1 MEKKDITILYV
12 DDEDLNLFL
21 FEKGFES
28 IYNIITAASGQEGL
42 KKLESHADDIIVVIS
57 DMRMP
62 QMNGVEFITQAKSK
76 YTNIAYFI
84 LTAFDYN
91 KEIDEAIQNK
101 IIHKFFTKPF
111 DIKEIEVAIETAIKE
126 LALR

>member
-1 MEKKDITILYV
+1 MEKKSITVLYV

-28 IYNIITAASGQEGL
+28 IYNIITARSGQEGL
-42 KKLESHADDIIVVIS
+42 EKLNEYGDEIMVVIS

-62 QMNGVEFITQAKSK
+62 QINGVEFITQAKSK

-91 KEIDEAIQNK
+91 EEIDMAIQDK
-101 IIHKFFTKPF
+101 IIHRFFTKPF
-111 DIKEIEVAIETAIKE
+111 DIKEIELAIETTIKQ
-126 LALR
+126 LTLK